1 MPRAIDGHVHLYPPE
16 VNRDPAGW
24 AAARGERHWAALCT
38 RRRRDGRP
46 VQGFPDLGGLLAA
59 MDAAEVERAILL
71 GWYWETPASCLLQN
85 RFYAACLRAAP
96 DRLAAFATVHP
107 AMGPAGVA
115 AELGWARAEGFAGL
129 GELSPHA
136 LGQALDEPGFVAAL
150 EQATAWGW
158 PVNLHAADPAGR
170 PYPGRVATPL
180 GDFVRLAET
189 FPATRFILA
198 HWGGLLPLRL
208 GGAPAPANLS
218 YDTAA
223 SPLEHGTEVWA
234 AMVAAAGADRVI
246 FGSDFPLNLY
256 PRLDAE
262 PNLAR
267 FAAEARAALPAAA
280 AAAVLRGNAERW
292 AGPGG
297 PTGA

>member
-1 MPRAIDGHVHLYPPE
+1 VRAIDGHVHLYPPE

-24 AAARGERHWAALCT
+24 ARANGESHWARLCT

-46 VQGFPDLGGLLAA
+46 VQSFPEVRGLLDA
-59 MDAAEVERAILL
+59 MDAAEVERAVLL
-71 GWYWETPASCLLQN
+71 GWYWETPANCRRQN
-85 RFYAACLRAAP
+85 RFYAECRRAHP
-96 DRLAAFATVHP
+96 DRLSAFAAVHP
-107 AMGPAGVA
+107 AMGGEGIGE
-115 AELGWARAEGFAGL
+115 ELRRARGEGFAGL

-136 LGQALDEPGFVAAL
+136 QGYRPNDPALGVALDTAA
-150 EQATAWGW
+150 EWGW

-170 PYPGRVATPL
+170 PYPGRVLTPL
-180 GDFVRLAET
+180 EDFLALAAK
-189 FPATRFILA
+189 FPRVRFILA

-208 GGAPAPANLS
+208 PGAPLPGNLY

-223 SPLEHGTEVWA
+223 SPLEHAPGIWA
-234 AMVAAAGADRVI
+234 EMLAAAGADRVI

-267 FAAEARAALPAAA
+267 FAAEARGAVAGPAQ
-280 AAAVLRGNAERW
+280 AAVLRENLRGL
-292 AGPGG
+292 AGI
-297 PTGA
+297 